1 MKKVLFL
8 DVDGVICKDTTLN
21 PLYRKLDRKCLLAL
35 STLQKVSQC
44 DIVISSTWRN
54 NFQVYSRLLKILE
67 DHEIEVLDMTPNLGN
82 VPRSEEIK
90 VWLDKFGK
98 QYTAGACVVLDD
110 EDIDIEIKVGKF
122 FKTDPEVGL
131 DVEICGN
138 IIFYFSVLE
147 QMEVYKHGQELDLG
161 SKDTI

>member
-35 STLQKVSQC
+35 YTLQKVSQC

-90 VWLDKFGK
+90 AWLVGK
-98 QYTAGACVVLDD
+98 KYDVCVILDD
-110 EDIDIEIKVGKF
+110 EDVEFVEIGKF

-138 IIFYFSVLE
+138 IILYFSVLE
-147 QMEVYKHGQELDLG
+147 QMEVYKHGQELGLG
-161 SKDTI
+161 SQDTI